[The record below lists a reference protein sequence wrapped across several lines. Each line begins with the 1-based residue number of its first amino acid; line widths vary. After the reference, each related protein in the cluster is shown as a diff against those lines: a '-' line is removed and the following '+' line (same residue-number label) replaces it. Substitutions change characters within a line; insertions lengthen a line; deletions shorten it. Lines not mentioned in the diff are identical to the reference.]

1 MPRIVCICL
10 SHWPVT
16 RLRRAGLAPE
26 RGPLAVAA
34 EGPGGLR
41 LVALDPEA
49 RALGLQPGEPLG
61 RVRARIGVPLQVYPA
76 DPTADRDALL
86 RLCRWAGGYAPLVA
100 PFGPAEAG
108 DGLYIDVAG
117 ASHLR
122 GGEAS
127 LVDDLA
133 DRLARGHIP
142 ARIALADTPGAAFA
156 LASHGG
162 VDRIVVPP
170 GGAAEA
176 LRGLPVEA
184 LRLDPGTVSGL
195 KRLGL
200 RRMGELDAL
209 PRGPL
214 ARRFGEA
221 LLLRLDQAL
230 ARRPEPL
237 APLSEAAEYAA
248 ARGFLDPIGRQSD
261 IVRTARDLM
270 AEIAPRLERDGLGA
284 CALRLALHRVDGVVR
299 ALDLGL
305 SRPERH
311 PERVAALV
319 SLRLDRLGS
328 ALEAGFGFETVV
340 LAVTVTGAMPARQT
354 DLGADAS
361 GDGVAVLAD
370 ALAQR
375 LGRGLLRLEPRAS
388 HLPERADRSGP
399 WVAGEGHGSSADKD
413 IGRTRAHRPLP
424 SAEEDAPRRGTS
436 RHEVPHG
443 GGEGAGSGRGH
454 HEARDPSGS
463 GFSFSRP
470 LLKQEPTSPAEGGVR
485 ARAFPISVP
494 CSIPWPDHLP
504 PRPLVLFPRGEAACD
519 VLSAVPEGPPRR
531 FRWRAQVHSVAHAEG
546 PERISA
552 EWWCAPG
559 AERDYYRIEC
569 EAGHRLWLYRD
580 GPHAPGH
587 PAAWYVHGLFA

>member
-1 MPRIVCICL
+1 M
-10 SHWPVT
+10 T

-127 LVDDLA
+127 LVDDLT

-270 AEIAPRLERDGLGA
+270 AEIAPVWSGTGSVPVP
-284 CALRLALHRVDGVVR
+284 CASPCTGSTGWCGPSISVCR
-299 ALDLGL
+299 AP
-305 SRPERH
+305 S
-311 PERVAALV
+311 
-319 SLRLDRLGS
+319 
-328 ALEAGFGFETVV
+328 
-340 LAVTVTGAMPARQT
+340 VT
-354 DLGADAS
+354 
-361 GDGVAVLAD
+361 
-370 ALAQR
+370 
-375 LGRGLLRLEPRAS
+375 
-388 HLPERADRSGP
+388 
-399 WVAGEGHGSSADKD
+399 
-413 IGRTRAHRPLP
+413 
-424 SAEEDAPRRGTS
+424 
-436 RHEVPHG
+436 
-443 GGEGAGSGRGH
+443 
-454 HEARDPSGS
+454 PSGS
-463 GFSFSRP
+463 RPWFPCASTGWAPPSRP
-470 LLKQEPTSPAEGGVR
+470 GSASRPWRSP
-485 ARAFPISVP
+485 
-494 CSIPWPDHLP
+494 
-504 PRPLVLFPRGEAACD
+504 
-519 VLSAVPEGPPRR
+519 
-531 FRWRAQVHSVAHAEG
+531 
-546 PERISA
+546 
-552 EWWCAPG
+552 
-559 AERDYYRIEC
+559 
-569 EAGHRLWLYRD
+569 
-580 GPHAPGH
+580 
-587 PAAWYVHGLFA
+587 

>member
-34 EGPGGLR
+34 EGSGGLR

-49 RALGLQPGEPLG
+49 RALGLNPGEPLG

-76 DPTADRDALL
+76 DPAADRDALL
-86 RLCRWAGGYAPLVA
+86 RLCRWASAYAPLVA
-100 PFGPAEAG
+100 PFGPAEAT

-122 GGEAS
+122 GGEAN
-127 LVDDLA
+127 LVADLA
-133 DRLARGHIP
+133 ARLARATIP

-156 LASHGG
+156 LARHGEA
-162 VDRIVVPP
+162 DRIVVPP
-170 GGAAEA
+170 GRVAEA

-184 LRLDPGTVSGL
+184 LRLDPDMAAGL
-195 KRLGL
+195 RRLGL
-200 RRMGELDAL
+200 RRVGELDAL

-214 ARRFGEA
+214 ARRFGET

-237 APLSEAAEYAA
+237 APLSEAAAYAA

-284 CALRLALHRVDGVVR
+284 CALRLVLHRVDGAVR

-305 SRPERH
+305 SRPERC

-319 SLRLDRLGS
+319 SLRLDRLGP
-328 ALEAGFGFETVV
+328 ALDAGFGFETVA
-340 LAVTVTGAMPARQT
+340 LAVTVTGVLLARQT
-354 DLGADAS
+354 DLGAAPA
-361 GDGVAVLAD
+361 GDGVGVVAD

-375 LGRGLLRLEPRAS
+375 LGRALLRLESRAS
-388 HLPERADRSGP
+388 HLPERADRSRV
-399 WVAGEGHGSSADKD
+399 WVAGEGCKS
-413 IGRTRAHRPLP
+413 LP
-424 SAEEDAPRRGTS
+424 SRSTG
-436 RHEVPHG
+436 
-443 GGEGAGSGRGH
+443 
-454 HEARDPSGS
+454 
-463 GFSFSRP
+463 RP
-470 LLKQEPTSPAEGGVR
+470 LLTQGPPSPVD
-485 ARAFPISVP
+485 PS
-494 CSIPWPDHLP
+494 WPDHLP
-504 PRPLVLFPRGEAACD
+504 PRPLVLFPRGEAALD
-519 VLSAVPEGPPRR
+519 VLSTIPEGPPRR
-531 FRWRAQVHSVAHAEG
+531 FRWRAQVHRVTHAEG
-546 PERISA
+546 PERIAA
-552 EWWCAPG
+552 EWWRAPG
-559 AERDYYRIEC
+559 KDRDYYRVEC

-580 GPHAPGH
+580 GPHASDR